1 MDRNLMFQ
9 QNVGAAGVAIVVVH
23 ARTNRI
29 AELRPL
35 MATVVKVL
43 PTAAPGQVARV
54 GA

>member
-1 MDRNLMFQ
+1 MFL

-35 MATVVKVL
+35 MATVVEVL
-43 PTAAPGQVARV
+43 PTAEPGQVVHV
-54 GA
+54 GV

>member
-29 AELRPL
+29 
-35 MATVVKVL
+35 
-43 PTAAPGQVARV
+43 TAAPGQVARV